1 MTSVLPSRPI
11 SSSMRPLPSSTV
23 LLLRDR
29 PAGMEVLMVRRS
41 HSAVFGGMYV
51 FPGGVVDPVDRSS
64 LATEAIVGV
73 ETGHNGWKAAGL
85 RETAEEVGIYL
96 TDRPIAL
103 PDRPLRG
110 EDVYRWVLSRGGR
123 FDARRLRYLSNWIT
137 PRPAL
142 QRFDA
147 RFFLARVEGSEE
159 LSLAASELTEGVW
172 IQPAEALDRFRS
184 GDWDMILPTEKNLEG
199 LLDFSDTRQACTSI
213 AETGHPRPVRPRIV
227 IREQRLDALLP
238 GDPGYEEAE

>member
-1 MTSVLPSRPI
+1 
-11 SSSMRPLPSSTV
+11 MRPLPSSTV

-64 LATEAIVGV
+64 LATEATVGV
-73 ETGHNGWKAAGL
+73 ESGHNGWRAAGL

-96 TDRPIAL
+96 TDRTIAQ

-110 EDVYRWVLSRGGR
+110 EDIYRWVLCRGAR

-137 PRPAL
+137 PLPAT

-147 RFFLARVEGSEE
+147 RFYVAGVEGSEE
-159 LSLAASELTEGVW
+159 LSLAAAELTEGVW
-172 IQPAEALDRFRS
+172 IRPAEALARFRS
-184 GDWDMILPTEKNLEG
+184 GDWDMILPTEKNLER
-199 LLDFSDTRQACTSI
+199 LLEFSDSRQACTLI
-213 AETGHPRPVRPRIV
+213 GETGDPPPVHPRIV
-227 IREQRLDALLP
+227 IREQGMDALLP
-238 GDPGYEEAE
+238 GDPGYEEAG